1 MPLLDTGYNFKY
13 CRISADKSAEIAQP
27 FFIRPGQIFIFLEKL
42 RGFMLP
48 VSASQSAIAPISMS
62 EGRPLSDRLSI
73 ENLQWLK
80 GAVLKPAEMAM
91 GPCVLTSAGIFTYLN
106 GGGKE
111 KADVFFEQ
119 VRYNGM
125 TGKDCSMEF
134 IDIFSSLI
142 DTGIP
147 LKVDI
152 YFSNT
157 HIRDREGCTH
167 GRLAEK
173 LGHIA
178 QEHPFDIDLVR
189 YKLNSLSAGQ
199 CLILT
204 IDNAHV
210 ISVARDAENLW
221 LFDTNLNPHKNC
233 YEQKYREIIIETQRE
248 IAPYLFTPSGEKYAC
263 NEEAQC
269 ILDNYL
275 SRVIKRQPVI
285 ISVDSQ

>member
-125 TGKDCSMEF
+125 TGKDCSMEI

-142 DTGIP
+142 DTGMP

-167 GRLAEK
+167 GRL
-173 LGHIA
+173 
-178 QEHPFDIDLVR
+178 
-189 YKLNSLSAGQ
+189 
-199 CLILT
+199 
-204 IDNAHV
+204 
-210 ISVARDAENLW
+210 AENLW